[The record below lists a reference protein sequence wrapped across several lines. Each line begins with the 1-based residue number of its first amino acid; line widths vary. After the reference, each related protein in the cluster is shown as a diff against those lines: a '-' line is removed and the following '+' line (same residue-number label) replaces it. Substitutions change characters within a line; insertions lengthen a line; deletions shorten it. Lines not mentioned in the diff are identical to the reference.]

1 MSGLWDDDRRNQM
14 QKFGCA
20 NNQEAADKECRRQC
34 RLAKKN
40 GSTVP
45 YSLSRMIDAKVPLST
60 IRAVSR

>member
-1 MSGLWDDDRRNQM
+1 M
-14 QKFGCA
+14 QKFGCS

-34 RLAKKN
+34 RLAKTN
-40 GSTVP
+40 GGTVH